1 MSRYAVAWHSPSK
14 TLAIIPANAE
24 APNEEDVTMI
34 GHLVYGAIGDIPD
47 ASAHPQVD
55 QHLANL
61 AIRQGVN
68 DYSLVTVVNGTD
80 NERLDKF
87 VKTGDRDKAL
97 QLDKDEDAKVLN
109 KRDGL
114 GNVDHSEDT
123 DDMQAAVDNSRDIQA
138 DIDAENEKVR
148 LQQEKDDAKAAKDA
162 EKLADKAKADAEKL
176 KTDDKADAKS
186 KAGGEDGKA

>member
-14 TLAIIPANAE
+14 TLAIIPGDAE
-24 APNEEDVTMI
+24 APTEDGVSMV
-34 GHLVYGAIGDIPD
+34 GHLVYGAVGDIPD
-47 ASAHPQVD
+47 ASTHPQVD

-61 AIRQGVN
+61 AARQGVS

-87 VKTGDRDKAL
+87 TQTGDRDKAA
-97 QLDKDEDAKVLN
+97 QLEKDEDAKVLN

-123 DDMQAAVDNSRDIQA
+123 DDMQSAVDNSKTLQA

-162 EKLADKAKADAEKL
+162 AKLADEAKAGAEKAKT
-176 KTDDKADAKS
+176 KTDAAPAD